1 MGELSR
7 SELSG
12 SAWEVQSDLCAAHGG
27 SVRMFDVAAASDRYQ
42 RRAAGRSSTW
52 TKEYRREVAFA
63 DLGCAVVGVFV
74 AVQLRFGNDVT
85 RPYLALSLALPM
97 LWIVA
102 LWLAGAYDIRFIG
115 TGSDEVRKVLNASV
129 SLTATVAIFSYAI
142 NLGLSRVYVVIALP
156 SLTLFN
162 MVARLAIRKR
172 LHRKRLSGKCMHS
185 VMAVGHEPAV
195 ADLVTELGRDRYH
208 GLTVV
213 GACVAWPGERDEVAG
228 VRVYGGLGDIA
239 AAVKAFD
246 TWGPRPALPDEAEKY
261 ADHVRRRLVVK
272 PGLTGLW
279 QVNGRKTISVM
290 LCGSGA
296 H

>member
-1 MGELSR
+1 MATSVSWLSRQVIIHSRKPAQLTRRPYMGELSR

-27 SVRMFDVAAASDRYQ
+27 SVRMFDVAAASGRYQ
-42 RRAAGRSSTW
+42 RRAAGRSSAW
-52 TKEYRREVAFA
+52 TKEYQREVALA

-74 AVQLRFGNDVT
+74 AAQPRFGNDVT

-102 LWLAGAYDIRFIG
+102 LWLAGAYDLRFIG
-115 TGSDEVRKVLNASV
+115 TGSDEFRKVLNASV
-129 SLTATVAIFSYAI
+129 SLTVTVAIFSYAI
-142 NLGLSRVYVVIALP
+142 NLELSRVYVVIALP
-156 SLTLFN
+156 SLTLFD

-172 LHRKRLSGKCMHS
+172 LHRKRMSGKCMHS
-185 VMAVGHEPAV
+185 VV
-195 ADLVTELGRDRYH
+195 
-208 GLTVV
+208 
-213 GACVAWPGERDEVAG
+213 
-228 VRVYGGLGDIA
+228 
-239 AAVKAFD
+239 
-246 TWGPRPALPDEAEKY
+246 
-261 ADHVRRRLVVK
+261 VVK